1 MINATV
7 KIRKYATT
15 GGTSRKMRVT
25 AKTKR
30 HKTSQCAVFRECQQ
44 IKTRVEQRG
53 KGEKTLAMK
62 R

>member
-7 KIRKYATT
+7 KIIKYATT

-25 AKTKR
+25 TKTKR

-44 IKTRVEQRG
+44 IKTRVERRR
-53 KGEKTLAMK
+53 KGERKLWL
-62 R
+62 